1 MRLRV
6 FRTFLVVLGF
16 LVGAAANGQDF
27 PTKPIRLVVP
37 YPPGGGAEFSSRALA
52 QELPP
57 SLGQQLLVDNRPGAG
72 GNIGA
77 EIAARAPADGH
88 TLLMAAPPFA
98 IGISLYPSL
107 PYDPLRDFVPVG
119 SISATQF
126 MLVVHPSV
134 PVNSVPELVAMAK
147 ARPGTLNF
155 GSSGNGT
162 TPHLAI
168 ELLKS
173 MAGIDLVH
181 VPYKGA
187 APAVVALL
195 GGGVQLMA
203 IDLSLALGHVRAG
216 RLKALAVTGKQRS
229 KLAPELPTVSESG
242 LPGYEITSWYGIVA
256 PKGTSGEIVAK
267 LNAEI
272 VRIFNNPATVEQ
284 LNAQGSELF
293 TGTPQ
298 QFGRFIASEVEKYA
312 RVIKISGAK
321 VD

>member
-1 MRLRV
+1 MLR
-6 FRTFLVVLGF
+6 TLLLALAIMMSAGTS
-16 LVGAAANGQDF
+16 GQDY

-37 YPPGGGAEFSSRALA
+37 YPPGGGAEFSSRVLA
-52 QELPP
+52 QELPL
-57 SLGQQLLVDNRPGAG
+57 SLGQQFLVDNRPGAG

-77 EIAARAPADGH
+77 DIVAKAPADGH

-98 IGISLYPSL
+98 IGISLYPNL
-107 PYDPLRDFVPVG
+107 PYDPLRDFLPVG
-119 SISATQF
+119 SITATQF

-134 PVNSVPELVAMAK
+134 AANSVSELVATAK

-162 TPHLAI
+162 TPHLAV

-195 GGGVQLMA
+195 GGGVQVMA

-216 RLKALAVTGKQRS
+216 RLKALAVTGRQRS
-229 KLAPELPTVSESG
+229 KLAPELPTVAEAG
-242 LPGYEITSWYGIVA
+242 LPGYEITAWYGIVA
-256 PKGTSGEIVAK
+256 PKGTSSDIVAK
-267 LNAEI
+267 LNSEI
-272 VRIFNNPATVEQ
+272 GRVFNNPATAEQ

-293 TGTPQ
+293 LGTPQ
-298 QFGRFIASEVEKYA
+298 QFGRFIANEVEKYA